1 MVRSSGTALSSKTL
15 AVQRRRVARILAGLD
30 RRFHG
35 RGIELN
41 ASGAWELLAATILSA
56 QCTDERVNRVTPGL
70 FAVYRTPA
78 DFAAAD
84 RALLERLITSTGFFR
99 AKAQNLIA
107 CGRAIVER
115 FGGEV
120 PRTMDELVT
129 LPGVGRKTA
138 NVVLGN
144 AFGRPAV
151 VVDTHVARV
160 AKRLGL
166 SASADPVRIE
176 QDLQRL
182 MPKARWTV
190 GSFHLLLHG
199 RYVCV
204 ARAPRCEQCTIY
216 DLCAAPEKRPVAPGR
231 RSGAVDSAVSGAGR
245 RRRSKAGTETT
256 RG

>member
-1 MVRSSGTALSSKTL
+1 MVRSSDTAVRAETL

-41 ASGAWELLAATILSA
+41 ASRPWELLAATILSA

-78 DFAAAD
+78 DFATAD
-84 RALLERLITSTGFFR
+84 RARLEHLITSTGFFR
-99 AKAQNLIA
+99 VKAQHLIA
-107 CGRAIVER
+107 CGRAIVDR

-151 VVDTHVARV
+151 VVDTHVTRV
-160 AKRLGL
+160 ARRLGL

-176 QDLQRL
+176 QDVQRL
-182 MPKARWTV
+182 IPKARWTV

-204 ARAPRCEQCTIY
+204 ARTPRCEQCTVY
-216 DLCAAPEKRPVAPGR
+216 DLCDAPDKRPTAPS
-231 RSGAVDSAVSGAGR
+231 RSSPARDAVIAGAGR
-245 RRRSKAGTETT
+245 RRRVKAGTETT

>member
-1 MVRSSGTALSSKTL
+1 M
-15 AVQRRRVARILAGLD
+15 
-30 RRFHG
+30 
-35 RGIELN
+35 N
-41 ASGAWELLAATILSA
+41 ASGPWALLAATILSA

-78 DFAAAD
+78 DFATAD
-84 RALLERLITSTGFFR
+84 RAVLERLITPTGFFR
-99 AKAQNLIA
+99 AKAQHLIA
-107 CGRAIVER
+107 CGRAIAER

-151 VVDTHVARV
+151 VVDTHVTRV
-160 AKRLGL
+160 ARRLGL

-182 MPKARWTV
+182 IPKARWTV

-204 ARAPRCEQCTIY
+204 ARTPRCEQCTVY
-216 DLCAAPEKRPVAPGR
+216 DLCDAPEKRPTAPSR
-231 RSGAVDSAVSGAGR
+231 RSGAGDSAVSRAGR
-245 RRRSKAGTETT
+245 RRASKAGTETT

>member
-1 MVRSSGTALSSKTL
+1 MARSSGTALSSKTL
-15 AVQRRRVARILAGLD
+15 VVQRRRVARILAGLD
-30 RRFHG
+30 RRFHE

-41 ASGAWELLAATILSA
+41 ASGPWELLVATILSA

-70 FAVYRTPA
+70 LAVYRTPA

-84 RALLERLITSTGFFR
+84 RAVLERLITSTGFFR

-107 CGRAIVER
+107 CGRAIAER

-138 NVVLGN
+138 NVVLGQ
-144 AFGRPAV
+144 AFGRPAI

-160 AKRLGL
+160 ARRLGL

-182 MPKARWTV
+182 MPRARWTV

-204 ARAPRCEQCTIY
+204 ARTPRCEQCTIY
-216 DLCAAPEKRPVAPGR
+216 DLCAAPEKRPSAPSRGGPAR
-231 RSGAVDSAVSGAGR
+231 DSPVSGAGQR
-245 RRRSKAGTETT
+245 RASKAGTETT

>member
-1 MVRSSGTALSSKTL
+1 M
-15 AVQRRRVARILAGLD
+15 
-30 RRFHG
+30 
-35 RGIELN
+35 N
-41 ASGAWELLAATILSA
+41 ASGPWALLAATILSA

-78 DFAAAD
+78 DFATAD

-99 AKAQNLIA
+99 AKAQHLIA

-151 VVDTHVARV
+151 VVDTHVTRV
-160 AKRLGL
+160 ARRLGL

-182 MPKARWTV
+182 IPKARWTV

-204 ARAPRCEQCTIY
+204 ARTPRCEQCTVY
-216 DLCAAPEKRPVAPGR
+216 DLCDGRLSMPFNAPDKRPTAPS
-231 RSGAVDSAVSGAGR
+231 RSSPARDAVISVAGR
-245 RRRSKAGTETT
+245 RRRVKAGTETT